1 MLVRWKFLMSKHSM
15 FAFTVTASF
24 LALEL
29 MSLVNPGIFAMF
41 YLLIISMEFFI
52 IEKYHFPEIHMKLEL
67 ELGAGTQFTFSE
79 DDFSEDENITV
90 KENTPTEA

>member
-1 MLVRWKFLMSKHSM
+1 MFVRWKFLMSKHSM

-52 IEKYHFPEIHMKLEL
+52 LEKYHFPEIHMKLEL
-67 ELGAGTQFTFSE
+67 GAETQFTFSE
-79 DDFSEDENITV
+79 DDFPTDEDDTANETA
-90 KENTPTEA
+90 PTEA

>member
-1 MLVRWKFLMSKHSM
+1 

-79 DDFSEDENITV
+79 DEFSEDESETV
-90 KENTPTEA
+90 KETTPTEA